1 MLLHSGLVAS
11 LQTYGYILV
20 FGLTVIEGPIVVI
33 IAAFLA
39 SQGIFDIYVIA
50 ILGWLGDVV
59 GDMLFFF
66 AGRFGFSWRKKQMQ
80 KSKKVK
86 KWFLASLDEKI
97 HKNLLFSLWIIKFT
111 PYAPPIGLTY
121 LGQTKIPTTK
131 YILTSLV
138 SCIPT
143 PVIAVLLGY
152 NLIIVKTFF
161 ENHHPWWLEYL
172 LVGGVFLCIV
182 LCIFW
187 FLRRRRKKSCSITN
201 EDLK

>member
-1 MLLHSGLVAS
+1 MSISEIFNTDVLLHSGLVAS

-86 KWFLASLDEKI
+86 K
-97 HKNLLFSLWIIKFT
+97 
-111 PYAPPIGLTY
+111 
-121 LGQTKIPTTK
+121 
-131 YILTSLV
+131 
-138 SCIPT
+138 
-143 PVIAVLLGY
+143 
-152 NLIIVKTFF
+152 
-161 ENHHPWWLEYL
+161 
-172 LVGGVFLCIV
+172 
-182 LCIFW
+182 
-187 FLRRRRKKSCSITN
+187 
-201 EDLK
+201 